1 MKKLRP
7 LLEDENVQA
16 RLVVAAFFILLHSP
30 AYSLCKQ

>member
-16 RLVVAAFFILLHSP
+16 RLVVAAFFILFALTG
-30 AYSLCKQ
+30 LFFM

>member
-16 RLVVAAFFILLHSP
+16 RLVIIGFVMSFALLALFFF
-30 AYSLCKQ
+30 